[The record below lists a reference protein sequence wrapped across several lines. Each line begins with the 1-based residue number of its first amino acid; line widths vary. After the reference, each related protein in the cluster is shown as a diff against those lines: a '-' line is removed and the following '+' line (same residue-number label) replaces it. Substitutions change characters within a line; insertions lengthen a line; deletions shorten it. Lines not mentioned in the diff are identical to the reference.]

1 MAMYVE
7 LFERDRYYGGM
18 LRESREDEFVSNVF
32 GPLRNFETTTWL
44 VELLGKAFRG
54 DDHEAAIE
62 GGYTLEFWRRFAPP
76 AGRETPENE
85 TEVSCVIEA
94 GSVTFLVIA
103 RYWHELS
110 RQTAHDVE
118 RDQVIRTFDAGYAAL
133 GDACRVLVLTSD
145 VEPPDIVS
153 RYWDDPELLVGKMTD
168 LPEGVTPEA
177 LARHIGWT
185 NWSELREALAS
196 RIGDTPINRTQW
208 NFAKDLV
215 AYLDLVSTRGRG
227 LLVRAGQGQTESDA

>member
-7 LFERDRYYGGM
+7 LFGRDRYYGGM

-54 DDHEAAIE
+54 DDYEAAIE
-62 GGYTLEFWRRFAPP
+62 GGYTLDFWRRYRPP
-76 AGRETPENE
+76 AGREIPEND
-85 TEVSCVIEA
+85 TEVSCVLETENL
-94 GSVTFLVIA
+94 TFLVIA

-110 RQTAHDVE
+110 HQTAHDVE
-118 RDQVIRTFDAGYAAL
+118 RDQIVRTLDSGLAAL
-133 GDACRVLVLTSD
+133 GDRCRLLVLTTD
-145 VEPPDIVS
+145 PEAPGLVS
-153 RYWDDPELLVGKMTD
+153 KYWDDPALLASKLTAPPD
-168 LPEGVTPEA
+168 GVEA
-177 LARHIGWT
+177 GELARRIGWT
-185 NWSELREALAS
+185 NWGELREALAS

-215 AYLDLVSTRGRG
+215 AYLDLISTRGRG
-227 LLVRAGQGQTESDA
+227 LIHRATHVPGDS

>member
-7 LFERDRYYGGM
+7 LFGRDRYYGGM

-44 VELLGKAFRG
+44 VELLGHAFRG
-54 DDHEAAIE
+54 ADYEAVITA
-62 GGYTLEFWRRFAPP
+62 GYALDFWRRFPPP
-76 AGRETPENE
+76 AGRSVPEND
-85 TEVSCVIEA
+85 TEVSCVLETEHY
-94 GSVTFLVIA
+94 TFLVIA

-133 GDACRVLVLTSD
+133 GERARLLVMTTED
-145 VEPPDIVS
+145 EAPDLVT
-153 RYWDDPELLVGKMTD
+153 RYWDDPTLLAGRMTD
-168 LPEGVTPEA
+168 PPVGVAPEE
-177 LARHIGWT
+177 LAQRIGWT
-185 NWSELREALAS
+185 NWSTLREALAS
-196 RIGDTPINRTQW
+196 RIGDTPINLTQW

-215 AYLDLVSTRGRG
+215 AYLDLISTRGRG
-227 LLVRAGQGQTESDA
+227 LLVRAGHTPADD

>member
-7 LFERDRYYGGM
+7 LFGRDRYYGGM

-44 VELLGKAFRG
+44 VELLGRAFRG
-54 DDHEAAIE
+54 ADYEAVITA
-62 GGYTLEFWRRFAPP
+62 GYSLDFWRRFPPP
-76 AGRETPENE
+76 AGRSVPEND
-85 TEVSCVIEA
+85 TEVSCVLETEHH
-94 GSVTFLVIA
+94 TFLVIA

-133 GDACRVLVLTSD
+133 GDRARLLVMTTED
-145 VEPPDIVS
+145 EAPDLVT
-153 RYWDDPELLVGKMTD
+153 RYWDDPALLAGRMTD
-168 LPEGVTPEA
+168 PPSGVAPEE
-177 LARHIGWT
+177 LAQRIGWT
-185 NWSELREALAS
+185 NWSTLREALAS
-196 RIGDTPINRTQW
+196 RIGETPINLTQW

-215 AYLDLVSTRGRG
+215 AYLDLISTRGRG
-227 LLVRAGQGQTESDA
+227 LLVRAGHTPADD